1 MVNLNS
7 YPYWVSMVGRLKTLF
22 FALLLAATTTSVAQ
36 TNLKVK
42 PQSGDGIQTLLSRY
56 KLNLNHCNLDSF
68 YYLNNLGPTD
78 FLILEKTY
86 TLPLKKYAF
95 KGGTIRATLGITD
108 YEKAVRIQKF
118 NEELVRSGVKKRD
131 YRDDNE
137 LWVPYHE
144 LFCVPATSNFKSY
157 TMRVPILGKGYDTI
171 VVEDESLAGC
181 VYYLISGH
189 GGPDPGAMTK
199 KDGHYLCED
208 EYAYD
213 VTLRLARNLLSHGAK
228 VYVIVRDNNDGIRDL
243 KYLDHDKDEVVWFKQ
258 RIPINQTRRLKQ
270 RTNVVNELYEKE
282 KDKAKLQKMIAIH
295 VDSRSIGEKIDIF
308 FYHFPGSQGGKQSAD
323 TLLNTIDAKYREHQ
337 KNRGYRGVVKAR
349 DLYVLRESK
358 PTAVYIELGNI
369 TNDFDQKRILI
380 PDNRQAIA
388 NWLFLGVQ
396 KDAFRILEQQGQ

>member
-1 MVNLNS
+1 MNEQQKLSVLQLLPSLNAGGVERGTLEISRALVNA
-7 YPYWVSMVGRLKTLF
+7 G
-22 FALLLAATTTSVAQ
+22 
-36 TNLKVK
+36 
-42 PQSGDGIQTLLSRY
+42 
-56 KLNLNHCNLDSF
+56 
-68 YYLNNLGPTD
+68 
-78 FLILEKTY
+78 
-86 TLPLKKYAF
+86 
-95 KGGTIRATLGITD
+95 
-108 YEKAVRIQKF
+108 
-118 NEELVRSGVKKRD
+118 
-131 YRDDNE
+131 
-137 LWVPYHE
+137 HE
-144 LFCVPATSNFKSY
+144 S
-157 TMRVPILGKGYDTI
+157 I
-171 VVEDESLAGC
+171 VVSAGGN
-181 VYYLISGH
+181 L
-189 GGPDPGAMTK
+189 TR
-199 KDGHYLCED
+199 E
-208 EYAYD
+208 
-213 VTLRLARNLLSHGAK
+213 LLSHGAK

-396 KDAFRILEQQGQ
+396 KDAYRILEQQGQ